1 MLDFIW
7 KYKYIFYS
15 FIFLIFLYS
24 LYLISNPKIFFDTER
39 ILKYADDIQIELK
52 ESFNDK
58 NLLLLGVELED
69 KISYQKIKKIDSTYK
84 LISSDTLIKLERSIF
99 SEKRMLFS
107 GLFFHSFNV
116 LNTDSEVKYNS
127 SLVKLEEK
135 SSLFLSN
142 DFKKLFFILEMQD
155 NLESDVQENLIFN
168 IKKKLK
174 NLNPK
179 NVFVSGQIPS
189 EIYMQEN
196 VVKELFLL
204 TILSAFFCFLILWV
218 FTLNLK
224 FVFLTLL
231 SVIFSMV
238 ISMSI
243 SQFIY
248 GGIELVMIIMPAIIF
263 IVCVSD
269 LMHLINDNQQFIS
282 DKKEFFK
289 QKIKNIGI
297 PVGLTSLT
305 TAIGFLSFCFSDVLP
320 ITRFG
325 FITTL
330 GIIVSLFIILVSYSI
345 CVDLN
350 FHLIKG
356 NQFLNKMINNFISF
370 IVNYKNK
377 FSFYFLLISLF
388 ALSIYGMSNFRIDNY
403 LTDEVNTNSRLYKE
417 MSFFN
422 DNFGGIKPVT
432 FKIPIEKNVNIKSL
446 LNFEKFLQSNDFSLD
461 FSLTSLVENPEFVN
475 KSMLKKITKDNYKIQ
490 TRMNDLGSKYSFAVF
505 EKIKLKAKELALDLK
520 VGGAGYLFDQVGNQ
534 LTREILYGLLVAILT
549 IGVLFVLINGFNL
562 NYFFVALIPNVF
574 PILVAIGILCLT
586 NFYFSLSNAFIF
598 AIVFGLIVD
607 DSIHILSSYRFNISR
622 GMDKELAISNSMN
635 ITARAVIKTTIVV
648 IVSLLPLLL
657 SEFKSVSQLS
667 IITIVSAVIA
677 IVFDLLYLPKLIK
690 KFL

>member
-69 KISYQKIKKIDSTYK
+69 EISYQKIKKIDSTYK

-127 SLVKLEEK
+127 SLAKLEEK

-168 IKKKLK
+168 IKKKFK

-231 SVIFSMV
+231 SVIFSVV

-356 NQFLNKMINNFISF
+356 NQFFNKMINNFISF

-377 FSFYFLLISLF
+377 FSYYLLLISLF

-520 VGGAGYLFDQVGNQ
+520 VGGAGYLFDQVSNQ
-534 LTREILYGLLVAILT
+534 LTREILYGLLIAILT

>member
-1 MLDFIW
+1 
-7 KYKYIFYS
+7 
-15 FIFLIFLYS
+15 
-24 LYLISNPKIFFDTER
+24 
-39 ILKYADDIQIELK
+39 
-52 ESFNDK
+52 
-58 NLLLLGVELED
+58 
-69 KISYQKIKKIDSTYK
+69 
-84 LISSDTLIKLERSIF
+84 
-99 SEKRMLFS
+99 MLFS

-127 SLVKLEEK
+127 SLAKLEEK

-189 EIYMQEN
+189 ELYMQEN
-196 VVKELFLL
+196 VVKELFFL

-231 SVIFSMV
+231 SVIFSVV

-356 NQFLNKMINNFISF
+356 NQFFNKMINNFISF

-377 FSFYFLLISLF
+377 FSFYLLLISLF

-417 MSFFN
+417 MNFFN

-520 VGGAGYLFDQVGNQ
+520 VGGAGYLFDQVSNQ
-534 LTREILYGLLVAILT
+534 LTREILYGLLIAILT

>member
-69 KISYQKIKKIDSTYK
+69 EISYQKIKKIDSTYK

-127 SLVKLEEK
+127 SLAKLEEK

-189 EIYMQEN
+189 ELYMQEN

-231 SVIFSMV
+231 SVIFSVV

-269 LMHLINDNQQFIS
+269 LMHLINDNQKFIS

-356 NQFLNKMINNFISF
+356 NQFFNKMINNFISF

-377 FSFYFLLISLF
+377 FSFYLLLISLF

-520 VGGAGYLFDQVGNQ
+520 VGGAGYLFDQVSNQ
-534 LTREILYGLLVAILT
+534 LTREILYGLLIAILT

>member
-58 NLLLLGVELED
+58 NLLLLGVELENE
-69 KISYQKIKKIDSTYK
+69 ISYQKIKKIDSTYK

-127 SLVKLEEK
+127 SLAKLEEK

-155 NLESDVQENLIFN
+155 NLESDVQENLISD

-189 EIYMQEN
+189 ELYMQEN

-231 SVIFSMV
+231 SVIFSVV

-269 LMHLINDNQQFIS
+269 LMHLINDNQKFIA

-356 NQFLNKMINNFISF
+356 NQFFNKMINNFISF

-377 FSFYFLLISLF
+377 FSFYILLISLF
-388 ALSIYGMSNFRIDNY
+388 ALSIYGVSNFRIDNY

-520 VGGAGYLFDQVGNQ
+520 VGGAGYLFDQVSNQ
-534 LTREILYGLLVAILT
+534 LTREILYGLLIAILT

>member
-15 FIFLIFLYS
+15 IIFLIFLYS

-69 KISYQKIKKIDSTYK
+69 KISYQKIKKIDSTYN

-116 LNTDSEVKYNS
+116 LNTESEVKYNS
-127 SLVKLEEK
+127 SLVKLEKK

-155 NLESDVQENLIFN
+155 NLESDVQENLILD
-168 IKKKLK
+168 IKKKFK

-204 TILSAFFCFLILWV
+204 TILSAFFCFLILLV
-218 FTLNLK
+218 FTMNLK

-231 SVIFSMV
+231 SVIFSVV

-269 LMHLINDNQQFIS
+269 LMHLINDNQEFIS

-330 GIIVSLFIILVSYSI
+330 GIVVSLFIILVSYSI

-388 ALSIYGMSNFRIDNY
+388 ALSIYGVSNFRIDNY

-446 LNFEKFLQSNDFSLD
+446 LNFEKYLQKNDFSLD

-505 EKIKLKAKELALDLK
+505 EKIKLKAKELAFDLK
-520 VGGAGYLFDQVGNQ
+520 VGGAGYLFDQVSNQ
-534 LTREILYGLLVAILT
+534 LTREILYGLLIAILT

-607 DSIHILSSYRFNISR
+607 DSIHILSSYRFNIKR

>member
-127 SLVKLEEK
+127 SLAKLEEK

-231 SVIFSMV
+231 SVIFSVV

-356 NQFLNKMINNFISF
+356 NQFFNKMINNFISF

-635 ITARAVIKTTIVV
+635 ITSRAVIKTTIVV

>member
-69 KISYQKIKKIDSTYK
+69 EISYQKIKKIDSTYK
-84 LISSDTLIKLERSIF
+84 LIISDTLIKLERSIF

-127 SLVKLEEK
+127 SLAKLEEK

-189 EIYMQEN
+189 ELYMQEN

-231 SVIFSMV
+231 SVIFSVV

-356 NQFLNKMINNFISF
+356 NQFFNKMINNFISF

-377 FSFYFLLISLF
+377 FSYYLLLISLF

-520 VGGAGYLFDQVGNQ
+520 VGGAGYLFDQVSNQ
-534 LTREILYGLLVAILT
+534 LTREILYGLLIAILT

>member
-356 NQFLNKMINNFISF
+356 NQFFNKMINNFISF

-635 ITARAVIKTTIVV
+635 ITSRAVIKTTIVV

>member
-69 KISYQKIKKIDSTYK
+69 EISYQKIKKIDSTYK

-127 SLVKLEEK
+127 SLAKLEEK

-155 NLESDVQENLIFN
+155 NLESDIQENLIFN

-189 EIYMQEN
+189 ELYMQEN

-231 SVIFSMV
+231 SVIFSVV

-356 NQFLNKMINNFISF
+356 NQFFNKMINNFISF

-377 FSFYFLLISLF
+377 FSYYLLLISLF

-520 VGGAGYLFDQVGNQ
+520 VGGAGYLFDQVSNQ
-534 LTREILYGLLVAILT
+534 LTREILYGLLIAILT

-622 GMDKELAISNSMN
+622 GMNKELAISNSMN

>member
-15 FIFLIFLYS
+15 IIFLIFLYS

-69 KISYQKIKKIDSTYK
+69 KISYQKIKKIDSTYN

-107 GLFFHSFNV
+107 GFFFHSFNV
-116 LNTDSEVKYNS
+116 LNTESEVKYNS
-127 SLVKLEEK
+127 SLVKLEKK

-155 NLESDVQENLIFN
+155 NLESDVQENLILD
-168 IKKKLK
+168 IKKKIK

-204 TILSAFFCFLILWV
+204 TILSAFFCFLILLV
-218 FTLNLK
+218 FTMNLK

-231 SVIFSMV
+231 SVIFSVV

-269 LMHLINDNQQFIS
+269 LMHLINDNQEFIS

-330 GIIVSLFIILVSYSI
+330 GIVVSLFIILVSYSI

-388 ALSIYGMSNFRIDNY
+388 ALSIYGVSNFRIDNY

-446 LNFEKFLQSNDFSLD
+446 LNFEKYLQKNDFSLD

-505 EKIKLKAKELALDLK
+505 EKIKLKAKELAFHLK
-520 VGGAGYLFDQVGNQ
+520 VGGAGYLFDQVSNQ
-534 LTREILYGLLVAILT
+534 LTREILYGLLIAILT

-607 DSIHILSSYRFNISR
+607 DSIHILSSYRFNIKR

-667 IITIVSAVIA
+667 VITIVSAVIA

>member
-69 KISYQKIKKIDSTYK
+69 EISYQKIKKIDSTYK

-127 SLVKLEEK
+127 SLAKLEEK

-155 NLESDVQENLIFN
+155 NLESDVQENLISD

-189 EIYMQEN
+189 ELYMQEN

-231 SVIFSMV
+231 SVIFSVV

-269 LMHLINDNQQFIS
+269 LMHLINDNQKFIA

-356 NQFLNKMINNFISF
+356 NQFFNKMINNFISF

-520 VGGAGYLFDQVGNQ
+520 VGGAGYLFDQVSNQ
-534 LTREILYGLLVAILT
+534 LTREILYGLLIAILT

>member
-15 FIFLIFLYS
+15 IIFLIFLYS

-69 KISYQKIKKIDSTYK
+69 KISYQKIKKIDSTYN

-116 LNTDSEVKYNS
+116 LNTESEVKYNS
-127 SLVKLEEK
+127 SLVKLEKK

-155 NLESDVQENLIFN
+155 NLESDVQENLILD
-168 IKKKLK
+168 IKKKFK

-204 TILSAFFCFLILWV
+204 TILSAFFCFLILLV
-218 FTLNLK
+218 FTMNLK

-231 SVIFSMV
+231 SVIFSVV

-269 LMHLINDNQQFIS
+269 LMHLINDNQEFIS

-330 GIIVSLFIILVSYSI
+330 GIVVSLFIILVSYSI

-388 ALSIYGMSNFRIDNY
+388 ALSIYGVSNFRIDNY

-446 LNFEKFLQSNDFSLD
+446 LNFEKYLQKNDFSLD

-505 EKIKLKAKELALDLK
+505 EKIKLKAKELAFHLK
-520 VGGAGYLFDQVGNQ
+520 VGGAGYLFDQVSNQ
-534 LTREILYGLLVAILT
+534 LTREILYGLLIAILT

-607 DSIHILSSYRFNISR
+607 DSIHILSSYRFNIKR

>member
-7 KYKYIFYS
+7 KYKYLFYTI
-15 FIFLIFLYS
+15 IFLIFLYS

-58 NLLLLGVELED
+58 NLLLLGVEFED
-69 KISYQKIKKIDSTYK
+69 EISFEEIQKIDSAYN
-84 LISSDTLIKLERSIF
+84 LISNDTLIMFERSIF
-99 SEKRMLFS
+99 SEKRMIFS

-116 LNTDSEVKYNS
+116 LNTSSETKYNTS
-127 SLVKLEEK
+127 IDKLKEK
-135 SSLFLSN
+135 SSLFLSK
-142 DFKKLFFILEMQD
+142 DFKKLFFILEMKD
-155 NLESDVQENLIFN
+155 NLESNVQESLILN
-168 IKKKLK
+168 IKQNFK
-174 NLNPK
+174 NLNTK

-189 EIYMQEN
+189 ELYMQEN

-204 TILSAFFCFLILWV
+204 TVLSAVFCFLILWF
-218 FTLNLK
+218 FTMNLK

-231 SVIFSMV
+231 SVIFSVV
-238 ISMSI
+238 ISISI

-289 QKIKNIGI
+289 QKIKNIGV

-356 NQFLNKMINNFISF
+356 NHFINKLINNFISS

-377 FSFYFLLISLF
+377 FSYYMLLLVLF
-388 ALSIYGMSNFRIDNY
+388 VLSIYGVSSFRIDNY
-403 LTDEVNTNSRLYKE
+403 LTDEVNTNSKLYKE

-432 FKIPIEKNVNIKSL
+432 FKIPTNNNVDIKRL
-446 LNFEKFLQSNDFSLD
+446 LDFESFLQSNNFSLD
-461 FSLTSLVENPEFVN
+461 FSLSSLVENPELVN
-475 KSMLKKITKDNYKIQ
+475 KSMLKKITKENYKIQ
-490 TRMNDLGSKYSFAVF
+490 TRMNDLGSKYSFGVF
-505 EKIKLKAKELALDLK
+505 EKITLKAKELALELK
-520 VGGAGYLFDQVGNQ
+520 VGGAGYLFDQVSNQ

-549 IGVLFVLINGFNL
+549 IGILFVLINGFNI
-562 NYFFVALIPNVF
+562 NYFFVALIPNIF
-574 PILVAIGILCLT
+574 PILVAIGILCSS

-607 DSIHILSSYRFNISR
+607 DSIHILSSYRYNIKR
-622 GMDKELAISNSMN
+622 GMGKELAISNTMN

-648 IVSLLPLLL
+648 IFSLLPLLL

>member
-7 KYKYIFYS
+7 KYKYLFYS
-15 FIFLIFLYS
+15 IIFLIFLYS

-58 NLLLLGVELED
+58 NLLLLGVEFED
-69 KISYQKIKKIDSTYK
+69 EISFEEIQKIDSAYN
-84 LISSDTLIKLERSIF
+84 LISNDTLIKFERSIF
-99 SEKRMLFS
+99 SEKRMIFS

-116 LNTDSEVKYNS
+116 LNTSSETKYDTS
-127 SLVKLEEK
+127 IDKLKEK
-135 SSLFLSN
+135 SSLFLSK
-142 DFKKLFFILEMQD
+142 DFKKLFFILEMKD
-155 NLESDVQENLIFN
+155 NLESNVQESLILN
-168 IKKKLK
+168 IKQNFK
-174 NLNPK
+174 NLNTK

-189 EIYMQEN
+189 ELYMQEN

-204 TILSAFFCFLILWV
+204 TVLSAVFCFLILWF
-218 FTLNLK
+218 FTMNLK

-231 SVIFSMV
+231 SVIFSVV
-238 ISMSI
+238 ISISI

-289 QKIKNIGI
+289 QKIKNIGV

-356 NQFLNKMINNFISF
+356 NHFINKLINNFISS

-377 FSFYFLLISLF
+377 FSYYMLLLVLF
-388 ALSIYGMSNFRIDNY
+388 VLSIYGVSSFRIDNY
-403 LTDEVNTNSRLYKE
+403 LTDEVNTNSKLYKE

-432 FKIPIEKNVNIKSL
+432 FKIPTNNNVDIKRL
-446 LNFEKFLQSNDFSLD
+446 LDFESFLQSNNFSLD
-461 FSLTSLVENPEFVN
+461 FSLSSLVENPELVN
-475 KSMLKKITKDNYKIQ
+475 KSMLKKITKENYKIQ
-490 TRMNDLGSKYSFAVF
+490 TRMNDLGSKYSFGVF
-505 EKIKLKAKELALDLK
+505 EKITLKAKELALELK
-520 VGGAGYLFDQVGNQ
+520 VGGAGYLFDQVSNQ

-549 IGVLFVLINGFNL
+549 IGILFVLINGFNI
-562 NYFFVALIPNVF
+562 NYFFVALIPNIF
-574 PILVAIGILCLT
+574 PILVAIGILCLS

-607 DSIHILSSYRFNISR
+607 DSIHILSSYRYNIKI
-622 GMDKELAISNSMN
+622 GMGKELAISNTMN

-648 IVSLLPLLL
+648 IFSLLPLLL